1 MYHFILC
8 AFVGDASRSVNVYYR
23 VNSVYSSLLLF
34 FFPRV
39 ILSFKV
45 KQITVDSVFLIV
57 IISKRDN
64 ERICILFKL
73 NAHMNNIHW

>member
-1 MYHFILC
+1 MFITEWIKFTVLSFC
-8 AFVGDASRSVNVYYR
+8 
-23 VNSVYSSLLLF
+23 F

-45 KQITVDSVFLIV
+45 KQVTVDSVLLIV
-57 IISKRDN
+57 IISKRGN

-73 NAHMNNIHW
+73 NAEMNKIYW